1 MIAENY
7 YEWTLEDFEKKFLR
21 NKLDNSYTQFNI
33 GGILWRI
40 KLLTWSLQKKEG
52 QRIFEIFL
60 IPWKFNGRSTILA
73 KWLWSFREGNKEDNE
88 DFTEYHTL
96 NVSPLYCFNRTCTRG
111 YRKEIY
117 RDIYDSKIKPC
128 LKKDKIKIG
137 IYLCIYDPGN
147 KIDEHINRIKN
158 YFEEDDRMIDDENY
172 YEMVTEDWPQLT
184 DKKKEWDQ
192 FQLGGY
198 LWNIYA
204 YPNRNGYVQ
213 LNLCL
218 ISAYVMKNEYF
229 YADVV
234 FYLRNVYDYSCIVAR
249 RWKKMQHFSN
259 SDGLIFFEEFI
270 KSEEVYQLK
279 EGSSNRLLLEN
290 GKIVIGV
297 YIRIY
302 ENDEITKLPKRKQL
316 LNIDNEVNNN
326 PEKTELKLKKEQYI
340 RELKNQI
347 IMDELENSM
356 TFNANAEN
364 YFEFE
369 LYKFADNFIKK
380 NFETCRFGFKLGGH
394 RWEMN
399 LNSIGELKKRTDN
412 FWISLTLLDYKN
424 MEEEEEEEE
433 IWIKCLYSFRDIEN
447 PSNYRSF
454 D

>member
-1 MIAENY
+1 
-7 YEWTLEDFEKKFLR
+7 
-21 NKLDNSYTQFNI
+21 
-33 GGILWRI
+33 
-40 KLLTWSLQKKEG
+40 
-52 QRIFEIFL
+52 
-60 IPWKFNGRSTILA
+60 
-73 KWLWSFREGNKEDNE
+73 
-88 DFTEYHTL
+88 
-96 NVSPLYCFNRTCTRG
+96 
-111 YRKEIY
+111 
-117 RDIYDSKIKPC
+117 
-128 LKKDKIKIG
+128 
-137 IYLCIYDPGN
+137 
-147 KIDEHINRIKN
+147 
-158 YFEEDDRMIDDENY
+158 
-172 YEMVTEDWPQLT
+172 
-184 DKKKEWDQ
+184 
-192 FQLGGY
+192 
-198 LWNIYA
+198 
-204 YPNRNGYVQ
+204 
-213 LNLCL
+213 
-218 ISAYVMKNEYF
+218 
-229 YADVV
+229 
-234 FYLRNVYDYSCIVAR
+234 
-249 RWKKMQHFSN
+249 MQHFSN

-302 ENDEITKLPKRKQL
+302 ENDEK
-316 LNIDNEVNNN
+316 
-326 PEKTELKLKKEQYI
+326 QYI

-454 D
+454 DVSPYFCYNSANENNYTGYRYNIYYMDYDEFIEPFIKNDKIIIGIYLRIYNSNKIK